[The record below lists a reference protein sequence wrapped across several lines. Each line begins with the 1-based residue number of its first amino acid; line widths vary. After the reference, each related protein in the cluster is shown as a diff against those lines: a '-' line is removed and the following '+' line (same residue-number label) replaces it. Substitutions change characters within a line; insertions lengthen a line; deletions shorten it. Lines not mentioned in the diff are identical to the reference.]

1 MDKKIVVLAFVVLS
15 IVIAFFAPQPVAA
28 WAGVNL
34 IVRDSLTL
42 QPWLYGG
49 DVYLLNQTTGTTVAT
64 GRLDSN
70 GQVVLTHG
78 TCDSAVPDT
87 CVVPAFGNVIE
98 IVIDFQCQA
107 SGASLGLSPCGGPN
121 GPPNTF
127 GELTYTQNGLINV
140 RITRNVETGTGPL
153 AVNLSNIG
161 GASGSV
167 LPYAAVG
174 LVMVLGVATMF
185 VVRRRQ
191 A

>member
-15 IVIAFFAPQPVAA
+15 IVIAFFVPQPVAA
-28 WAGVNL
+28 YTGVNL
-34 IVRDSLTL
+34 YVRDSLTL
-42 QPWLYGG
+42 QPWQFGG
-49 DVYLLNQTTGTTVAT
+49 DVYLLNQTTGEIVAT
-64 GRLDSN
+64 GQLDSS
-70 GQVVLTHG
+70 GQAVLDHG
-78 TCDSAVPDT
+78 AGPLCNAVGVCTAPSI
-87 CVVPAFGNVIE
+87 GNVIE
-98 IVIDFQCQA
+98 IVIDFECQVSA
-107 SGASLGLSPCGGPN
+107 NPCGGPN
-121 GPPNTF
+121 GTPNTF
-127 GELTYTQNGLINV
+127 GELTYSQNTLPF
-140 RITRNVETGTGPL
+140 RILRNVETGTGPL